1 MKNIDDFIFSL
12 DIGTR
17 KVVGIVAKKLGEKLQ
32 IVDVEV
38 IEHKSRTMLDGQIH
52 NINEVAKITKT
63 IKANLEKRLTINLR
77 QVGVAVAGRALKTIH
92 SKIEKNT
99 PLDEEIT
106 DDNVRNMELEAV
118 SSVLRDAN
126 HNFGQGDYYCVGYS
140 VVYYELDGEV
150 IGNLVGHFGRKMS
163 VEVIATFLPR
173 VVVDS
178 MFSVLRRA
186 ELEVVNLTLEPIAAI
201 NVIIPT
207 DIRRLNLL
215 LLDIGAGTS
224 DIALT
229 KEGSVFAY
237 GMVPEAGDEI
247 TELICEKYILD
258 FNTAERIKRL
268 LTKQETVKFKDILG
282 RNHELSSS
290 KIIEE
295 IRVRVQKL
303 ADSICRGVRELNQKI
318 PHAAILVGGGSLTPL
333 FAKELA
339 RSFPLDET
347 NIGIRLPEMI
357 ENVEDK
363 TGKLK
368 GPDMVTPIGIAVMTA
383 RSSGLRFTDL
393 YVNDKHVHVLDIQ
406 QDLDVLGALVAAG
419 VDQLRL
425 YGKIGQ
431 AICVEINGK
440 LKVIRGKLGQ
450 PAQINLN
457 GQVASL
463 ISKVKNKDKIG
474 FVEAIDGEDAQ
485 AKIQDIIGDLNIK
498 VTVNEQQVQIQ
509 PRILMNGFPVSLDTD
524 LVDRANIEYEPF
536 VEAKDVLKHIGI
548 DMNSLKERE
557 IVVRVNKEPRV
568 LSQSNFSLI
577 IDDKKATL
585 DSKVSEDNIIKLEM
599 DQPEFYRIRDVVEI
613 PSPGKNVQV
622 FLNGQKHIIE
632 GNPGKI
638 IMNGQLVEPDEFI
651 IDRAEIVTSPGD
663 NMPPTV
669 SQLLEYLPLNPEE
682 QKGKS
687 LKITV
692 NGEPGGFTTPL
703 SDGTTISI
711 GFEER

>member
-32 IVDVEV
+32 IIDVEV
-38 IEHKSRTMLDGQIH
+38 IEHKTRTMLDGQIH

-63 IKANLEKRLTINLR
+63 IKANLEKRLTIKLR

-92 SKIEKNT
+92 SKIEKDT

-126 HNFGQGDYYCVGYS
+126 HDFGQGDYYCVGYS

-150 IGNLVGHFGRKMS
+150 IGNLVGHFGRTMA

-201 NVIIPT
+201 NVIIPA

-215 LLDIGAGTS
+215 LLDIGAGTT

-268 LTKQETVKFKDILG
+268 LTKQEKVKFKDILG
-282 RNHELSSS
+282 RNHELSSD

-295 IRVRVQKL
+295 IRARVQKL
-303 ADSICRGVRELNQKI
+303 ADSICRGVHELNQKI
-318 PHAAILVGGGSLTPL
+318 PHAVILVGGGSLTPL

-357 ENVEDK
+357 ENIEDK

-383 RSSGLRFTDL
+383 RSSGLKFTDL

-419 VDQLRL
+419 VDRLRL

-431 AICVEINGK
+431 AICVEINGQ

-450 PAQINLN
+450 PAQIKLN

-485 AKIQDIIGDLNIK
+485 AKIQDIIEDLNIK
-498 VTVNEQQVQIQ
+498 ITVNEQQIQIQ
-509 PRILMNGFPVSLDTD
+509 PRVLMNGFPVSLDTD
-524 LVDRANIEYEPF
+524 LVERANIEYERF
-536 VEAKDVLKHIGI
+536 VEAKDVLKHIDI

-577 IDDKKATL
+577 IDDKKVTL
-585 DSKVSEDNIIKLEM
+585 DSKVSEGSVVKLEL
-599 DQPEFYRIRDVVEI
+599 DQPEFYRIRDVVET
-613 PSPGKNVQV
+613 PPAGKNVQV

-692 NGEPGGFTTPL
+692 NGEPGGFTTQL